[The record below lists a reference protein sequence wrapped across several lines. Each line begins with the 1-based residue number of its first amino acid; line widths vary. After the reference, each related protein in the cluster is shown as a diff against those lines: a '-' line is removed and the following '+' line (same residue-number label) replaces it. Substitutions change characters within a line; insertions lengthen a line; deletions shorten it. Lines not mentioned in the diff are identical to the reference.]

1 MEEIKPDNKDFRIA
15 ELHVE
20 GLSNPQIA
28 DALGI
33 NRSTVYRR
41 LQTPQCKAVVNE
53 IRNIYHNSLI
63 ARLHNLAAKVITA
76 YDKKVIDG
84 DVTAGDFL
92 TGDTDPLMI
101 VTNEDGAVTIYT
113 SSLSSDKP
121 SADGDG
127 VIANIDFTIS
137 SGTGVTSLIFDST
150 NVIFLDV
157 DGNSIAVTGLEN
169 GYIYVN

>member
-1 MEEIKPDNKDFRIA
+1 MDVIKPDNKDFRIA

-76 YDKKVIDG
+76 YDKKVLDG
-84 DVTAGDFL
+84 EVTAGELNGFL
-92 TGDTDPLMI
+92 R
-101 VTNEDGAVTIYT
+101 V
-113 SSLSSDKP
+113 LSNLFIKY
-121 SADGDG
+121 
-127 VIANIDFTIS
+127 
-137 SGTGVTSLIFDST
+137 L
-150 NVIFLDV
+150 
-157 DGNSIAVTGLEN
+157 
-169 GYIYVN
+169 